1 MMKKLFTLCFLTSIS
16 LAAFSQTGYV
26 LTGLNL
32 MPNTMTTRCDTAI
45 SVSFWAQSAA
55 NNAQSSYTLPFVLSG
70 NNFTASQFQFS
81 VSWGDG
87 TSNNYN
93 GGVSNTGVVIPVQPT
108 PQHTYPGPGT
118 YTVVVGVLNFANQ
131 TTAVDT
137 VVMTLGSC
145 QLPVYSLVQVD
156 CNNDG
161 TIDSSLNNVPI
172 PLVITGS
179 GQTYTGVMVN
189 NFYNFTGIEPGLYT
203 LTVDPSWLASHN
215 YVIDNIQGP
224 AALSAGSGAQTVV
237 ITLNCG
243 NGGGNVIPMC
253 LNGKVFCDQNNDGQ
267 FNGNDTPISNA
278 PVVVNYG
285 INSMIVYTN
294 LQGNYSASYNA
305 APNGLTLVS
314 LNANWMTQH
323 GYTSNIMNDTVVN
336 VPCNAGAAPAYVA
349 FPINCGGN
357 NGNPNCYSG
366 YLFCDAN
373 NNGIMDAGELPLG
386 NAPVTLTAT
395 PPNNI
400 NSVIVYTDST
410 GYFTYCG
417 PLANANFV
425 LATVNQNY
433 LAYLGYTANFGVV
446 TIPANQTGNLP
457 INCGGGAGNAC
468 ANLWTTVTPWIGYY
482 QNSTAYIKLNWGNY
496 GPSSSGNYTLTFSF
510 PAGVTVNTASIN
522 TPGYTLAGNTITWNL
537 TNAWNG
543 YSMNDVI
550 TFNVPGGILNGANHY
565 FTSTITPTGNI
576 QDCNLQNN
584 NGSLLQIV
592 GNSYDPND
600 KNVQRPNFYENN
612 LLYANDEIEVG
623 TQDVLTYTIRFQNTG
638 NAPAQNIV
646 VVDTLDAQLDWSTL
660 EVIYRS
666 HNLQVVNMG
675 NGIMH
680 FEFNDIWLPDSS
692 SNEPESQG
700 EFIYQ
705 IQENINN
712 SIGSE
717 ITNTAHIFFDWNPAI
732 VTNTTY
738 NVNIA
743 TEGVDELSQRIKVY
757 PNPASNLLNVAT
769 KEAFEY
775 EILDLN
781 GRSIQKGT
789 DGSTGQISLEN
800 ISVGTY
806 VLRLNV
812 GGTSYMS
819 KLIKR

>member
-1 MMKKLFTLCFLTSIS
+1 M
-16 LAAFSQTGYV
+16 
-26 LTGLNL
+26 
-32 MPNTMTTRCDTAI
+32 
-45 SVSFWAQSAA
+45 
-55 NNAQSSYTLPFVLSG
+55 
-70 NNFTASQFQFS
+70 
-81 VSWGDG
+81 
-87 TSNNYN
+87 
-93 GGVSNTGVVIPVQPT
+93 
-108 PQHTYPGPGT
+108 
-118 YTVVVGVLNFANQ
+118 
-131 TTAVDT
+131 
-137 VVMTLGSC
+137 
-145 QLPVYSLVQVD
+145 
-156 CNNDG
+156 
-161 TIDSSLNNVPI
+161 
-172 PLVITGS
+172 
-179 GQTYTGVMVN
+179 
-189 NFYNFTGIEPGLYT
+189 
-203 LTVDPSWLASHN
+203 
-215 YVIDNIQGP
+215 
-224 AALSAGSGAQTVV
+224 
-237 ITLNCG
+237 
-243 NGGGNVIPMC
+243 
-253 LNGKVFCDQNNDGQ
+253 
-267 FNGNDTPISNA
+267 
-278 PVVVNYG
+278 
-285 INSMIVYTN
+285 
-294 LQGNYSASYNA
+294 
-305 APNGLTLVS
+305 
-314 LNANWMTQH
+314 
-323 GYTSNIMNDTVVN
+323 
-336 VPCNAGAAPAYVA
+336 
-349 FPINCGGN
+349 
-357 NGNPNCYSG
+357 
-366 YLFCDAN
+366 
-373 NNGIMDAGELPLG
+373 
-386 NAPVTLTAT
+386 
-395 PPNNI
+395 
-400 NSVIVYTDST
+400 
-410 GYFTYCG
+410 
-417 PLANANFV
+417 ANANFV
-425 LATVNQNY
+425 LATVNLNY
-433 LAYLGYTANFGVV
+433 LAYLGYTANFGMV

-482 QNSTAYIKLNWGNY
+482 QNSIAYIKLNWGNY

-522 TPGYTLAGNTITWNL
+522 TPGYTIAGNTITWNL

-565 FTSTITPTGNI
+565 FISTIIPTGNV

-612 LLYANDEIEVG
+612 ILYANDEIEVG
-623 TQDVLTYTIRFQNTG
+623 TEDVLTYTIRFQNTG

-660 EVIYRS
+660 DVIYRS

-692 SNEPESQG
+692 SNEPESHG

-705 IQENINN
+705 IKENIGN

-743 TEGVDELSQRIKVY
+743 TEGVDELSQKIKVY
-757 PNPASNLLNVAT
+757 PNPASNLLNVHIQ
-769 KEAFEY
+769 EAFNY

-781 GRSIQKGT
+781 GRSIQKGSG
-789 DGSTGQISLEN
+789 DAMGQISLEN

>member
-1 MMKKLFTLCFLTSIS
+1 MKKIVTLCFLTVLS
-16 LAAFSQTGYV
+16 LSAFAQSGYV

-32 MPNTMTTRCDTAI
+32 MPNTVTTRCDTAI
-45 SVSFWAQSAA
+45 NLGFYAQSAP
-55 NNAQSSYTLPFVLSG
+55 NNAQSSYTLPWIMTG
-70 NNFTASQFQFS
+70 NNFTASQFQFI
-81 VSWGDG
+81 VNWGDG
-87 TSNNYN
+87 ASNTFN

-108 PQHTYPGPGT
+108 PQHTYPGPGN
-118 YTVVVGVLNFANQ
+118 YTVTVNIMNFNNQ
-131 TTAVDT
+131 TWVSDS
-137 VVMTLGSC
+137 VVLTLGSC
-145 QLPVYSLVQVD
+145 QLPIYSLVQVD

-161 TIDSSLNNVPI
+161 TVDSSLNNVPV
-172 PLVITGS
+172 PLVISGS
-179 GQTYTGVMVN
+179 GQTYTGIMVN
-189 NFYNFTGIEPGLYT
+189 NFYQFTGIEPGLYT
-203 LTVDPSWLASHN
+203 LGIDPAWLAANN

-224 AALSAGSGAQTVV
+224 PALTAGGGAQTVV

-243 NGGGNVIPMC
+243 NGGGNLSPMC
-253 LNGKVFCDQNNDGQ
+253 LNGQIFCDQNNDGQ

-278 PVVVNYG
+278 PVVINYG
-285 INSMIVYTN
+285 SGSMIAYTN
-294 LQGNYSASYNA
+294 LQGNYSATYNA
-305 APNGLTLVS
+305 VQNALTTVS
-314 LNANWMTQH
+314 LNGNWLSQH
-323 GYTSNIMNDTVVN
+323 GFPANLMMDTVMN
-336 VPCNAGAAPAYVA
+336 MPCNAGAVPPNVS
-349 FPINCGGN
+349 FPLNCGAN

-373 NNGIMDAGELPLG
+373 NNGVMDAGELALS

-400 NSVIVYTDST
+400 NSIVVFTDST

-433 LAYLGYTANFGVV
+433 LSYLGYTANFGVV

-457 INCGGGAGNAC
+457 INCGGGAGNGC
-468 ANLWTTVTPWIGYY
+468 ADLWTTVTPWIGYY
-482 QNSTAYIKLNWGNY
+482 QNTTASIKLNWGNY
-496 GPSSSGNYTLTFSF
+496 GPSSSGTYTLTFTF

-537 TNAWNG
+537 PNAWSG
-543 YSMNDVI
+543 YNTTDII
-550 TFNVPGGILNGANHY
+550 TFNIPGGLLNGANHY
-565 FTSTITPTGNI
+565 FTSTITPTGNV
-576 QDCNLQNN
+576 QDCNPQNN
-584 NGSLLQIV
+584 NGALLQV
-592 GNSYDPND
+592 LGNAYDPND
-600 KNVQRPNFYENN
+600 KNVLKPAFYHNNN
-612 LLYANDEIEVG
+612 LFATDEIESGV
-623 TQDVLTYTIRFQNTG
+623 QDVLTYTIRFQNTG
-638 NAPAQNIV
+638 NAPAQNVV
-646 VVDTLDAQLDWSTL
+646 VVDTLDADLDWTSL
-660 EVIYRS
+660 NVIYSS
-666 HNLQVVNMG
+666 HDMQVVNMG
-675 NGIMH
+675 NGILH
-680 FEFNDIWLPDSS
+680 FEFNGIWLPDSTT
-692 SNEPESQG
+692 NEPESHG
-700 EFIYQ
+700 EFMYR
-705 IQENINN
+705 IQENSNN
-712 SIGSE
+712 DNAE

-743 TEGVDELSQRIKVY
+743 TEGVDELSQGIKVY
-757 PNPASNLLNVAT
+757 PNPASNLLNVDA